1 MIQVTVPIFFY
12 FDVISKIRPLE
23 PKIHVFLIG
32 DSRRRRRGDNRRRRG
47 KIEMVQTAK
56 NIKKVDWFQPFNY
69 TVNTGVQFRK
79 ENL

>member
-1 MIQVTVPIFFY
+1 MIQVTVTIFFY
-12 FDVISKIRPLE
+12 FDVVSKIRPLE
-23 PKIHVFLIG
+23 PKIHVFL
-32 DSRRRRRGDNRRRRG
+32 RRRRG
-47 KIEMVQTAK
+47 KIEMVMTAK